1 MKNAVEFYPLG
12 DDDVGFERAS
22 ALGFDRRK
30 SSTDNEEESR
40 NAMSENDKP
49 YYSKDGLGSSELER
63 SVFRDGNDSIDT
75 YALSGED
82 DPKASWPFRG
92 FDEETL
98 DKLAIISVA
107 GACSE
112 ILAYGNAEGGVAD
125 LLQLRSIYGAAA
137 TPTNNNNADSLGLFT
152 DDAKERRLRRDRDN
166 KNGSAMDEKEMD
178 SRTRFALGFCLGI
191 LRQNLGALDAL
202 AVAMEEDASVSDC
215 ILALEE
221 CSNVS
226 GYTLHGDYDK
236 KRRERFRDEER
247 GLGSWVELTFL
258 GGSKTIDVE
267 DSSVI
272 EGKGGGERRRGFQLQ
287 GDDVLYAAIAVSFGF
302 FTWASTG
309 GLTLH

>member
-1 MKNAVEFYPLG
+1 M
-12 DDDVGFERAS
+12 
-22 ALGFDRRK
+22 GFDRRK
-30 SSTDNEEESR
+30 SSNSIEEDVNASGR
-40 NAMSENDKP
+40 NTMSENDKP

-63 SVFRDGNDSIDT
+63 SVFRDGDVSMDI
-75 YALSGED
+75 YALSGDD

-125 LLQLRSIYGAAA
+125 LLQLRGIYGAAA
-137 TPTNNNNADSLGLFT
+137 SPTNNNNDKTGSFGTFN
-152 DDAKERRLRRDRDN
+152 DDAKERRSRRDRE
-166 KNGSAMDEKEMD
+166 NGSGMDEKEMD
-178 SRTRFALGFCLGI
+178 NRTRFALGFCLGI

-202 AVAMEEDASVSDC
+202 AVAMEEDVSVSDC

-226 GYTLHGDYDK
+226 GYTLQGDYDK
-236 KRRERFRDEER
+236 IRRERFRAEQR
-247 GLGSWVELTFL
+247 GLGSWLERTFL
-258 GGSKTIDVE
+258 GGSITIDVE

-272 EGKGGGERRRGFQLQ
+272 EGKGGGDRRQGFQLQ
-287 GDDVLYAAIAVSFGF
+287 GDDVLYAAIAVSFCF
-302 FTWASTG
+302 FVWASNG
-309 GLTLH
+309 GLSLH